1 MTTPRVNSS
10 SNQPIRERLG
20 LRPIINASGTMT
32 ALGASIMVPE
42 AIKAMAEI
50 GTEFVEMD
58 DLQRLASQAIA
69 RLTGAE
75 AGFVAS
81 SAAGGIILSIA
92 GAMTGSKLLAIE
104 RLPLDTSGLKTE
116 VVMQYGHNASYGN
129 SIDQAIRIAGG
140 TPVLAG
146 SVSSCQPY
154 QVEEAITEDTA
165 AAIYTVAH
173 STISYGMLSL
183 PEFVAICHGKGVP
196 VIVDAAAEY
205 DLRRFIAEGADVAI
219 YSGHKFLGGPT
230 SGVVAG
236 RKDLIRAGYLQN
248 RGIGRGMKVGKESI
262 IGLIA
267 ALEAWEV
274 RDHAGIKAQET
285 AIIELWRN
293 TLSGIKG
300 IDIRVSPDSTDN
312 PVDRLEVRVRPE
324 SGFTAY
330 GLVSTLAASEPPIMV
345 RGHQAE
351 QGRFWMDPCNLHPG
365 EAEIVGR
372 RLVEILNSSRPAGA
386 MATPAKSTAGT
397 LKWPD

>member
-1 MTTPRVNSS
+1 MKLNDA
-10 SNQPIRERLG
+10 SNLPIRQRLG
-20 LRPIINASGTMT
+20 VRPIINASGTMT
-32 ALGASIMVPE
+32 ALGASIIVPQ

-50 GTEFVEMD
+50 ATEFVEID
-58 DLQRLASQAIA
+58 DLQRVASQAIA

-81 SAAGGIILSIA
+81 SAAGGIILSVA
-92 GAMTGSKLLAIE
+92 AAMTGPALLAIE
-104 RLPLDTSGLKTE
+104 RLPLDTAGLKTE
-116 VVMQYGHNASYGN
+116 VILQYGHNASYGN

-140 TPVLAG
+140 TPILAG
-146 SVSSCQPY
+146 SVSACQPY
-154 QVEEAITEDTA
+154 QVAEAITANTA
-165 AAIYTVAH
+165 AGIYTVAH

-183 PEFVAICHGKGVP
+183 PEFVAICHAKGVP

-248 RGIGRGMKVGKESI
+248 GGIGRGMKVGKESI
-262 IGLIA
+262 AGLIA

-274 RDHAGIKAQET
+274 RDHAGIKARET
-285 AIIELWRN
+285 AVIQLWI
-293 TLSGIKG
+293 TSLAGHKG
-300 IDIRVSPDSTDN
+300 IETHVSPDATDN
-312 PVDRLEVRVRPE
+312 PVDRLEVRVKPE
-324 SGFTAY
+324 SGFSAF
-330 GLVSTLAASEPPIMV
+330 GLLSTLANGDPPIMV

-351 QGRFWMDPCNLHPG
+351 QGRFWLDPCNLHPG
-365 EAEIVGR
+365 EAETVGR
-372 RLVEILNSSRPAGA
+372 RLVEILTSTRPAGA
-386 MATPAKSTAGT
+386 MASPSKSTAGL

>member
-1 MTTPRVNSS
+1 MTANVNSA
-10 SNQPIRERLG
+10 SNRPIRERLG
-20 LRPIINASGTMT
+20 VRPIINASGTMT
-32 ALGASIMVPE
+32 ALGASIMIPE

-58 DLQRLASQAIA
+58 DLQRVASETIA
-69 RLTGAE
+69 RLTGSE

-92 GAMTGSKLLAIE
+92 GAMTGSRLLAIE
-104 RLPLDTSGLKTE
+104 KLPLDTTGLKTE
-116 VVMQYGHNASYGN
+116 VILQYGHNAAYGN
-129 SIDQAIRIAGG
+129 SIEQAIRIAGG
-140 TPVLAG
+140 APVLAG

-154 QVEEAITEDTA
+154 QIEEAITDKTA
-165 AAIYTVAH
+165 AGFYTVAH
-173 STISYGMLSL
+173 STISYGMLTL
-183 PEFVAICHGKGVP
+183 PEFCAIFHAKGLP

-236 RKDLIRAGYLQN
+236 KKELIRAGYLQN

-262 IGLIA
+262 VGLIA

-274 RDHAGIKAQET
+274 RDHAGIRARET
-285 AIIELWRN
+285 AILDLWQKAL
-293 TLSGIKG
+293 TGYKG
-300 IDIRVSPDSTDN
+300 ISLRISPDSTDN
-312 PVDRLEVRVRPE
+312 PVDRLEVRVSKE

-330 GLVSTLAASEPPIMV
+330 GLVSALASGEPPVMV

-351 QGRFWMDPCNLHPG
+351 QGRFWMDPCNLHEG
-365 EAEIVGR
+365 EPELVAR
-372 RLVEILNSSRPAGA
+372 RIKEILDGPRPANA
-386 MATPAKSTAGT
+386 MAVPSKSTAGT

>member
-1 MTTPRVNSS
+1 MPSRVNSS
-10 SNQPIRERLG
+10 SNLPIRERLG

-32 ALGASIMVPE
+32 SLGASIMIPE
-42 AIKAMAEI
+42 AVKAMAEI
-50 GTEFVEMD
+50 GPEFVEMD
-58 DLQRLASQAIA
+58 ELQRSASQAIA
-69 RLTGAE
+69 RLTGSE

-81 SAAGGIILSIA
+81 SAAGGIILAVA
-92 GAMTGSKLLAIE
+92 GAMTGSRLLAIE
-104 RLPLDTSGLKTE
+104 RLPLDTTGLKTE
-116 VVMQYGHNASYGN
+116 VILQYGHNAPYGN
-129 SIDQAIRIAGG
+129 SIDQAIRIAGA

-154 QVEEAITEDTA
+154 QVEEAITDRTA
-165 AAIYTVAH
+165 AGFYTVAH
-173 STISYGMLSL
+173 STISYGMLTL
-183 PEFVAICHGKGVP
+183 PEFAAICHGRGVP

-262 IGLIA
+262 VGLIA

-274 RDHAGIKAQET
+274 RDHAGIKAREL
-285 AIIELWRN
+285 AVIELWRN
-293 TLSGIKG
+293 ALAGLEGIEV
-300 IDIRVSPDSTDN
+300 RVSPDSTDN
-312 PVDRLEVRVRPE
+312 PVDRLEVRVKPL

-330 GLVSTLAASEPPIMV
+330 GLVSALAAGDPPIMV

-365 EAEIVGR
+365 EAEAVAR
-372 RLVEILNSSRPAGA
+372 RLVELLTTDRPPDA
-386 MATPAKSTAGT
+386 MAVPSKSTAG
-397 LKWPD
+397 LLRWPD

>member
-1 MTTPRVNSS
+1 MPARLNANS
-10 SNQPIRERLG
+10 NLPIRERLG
-20 LRPIINASGTMT
+20 VRPIINASGTMT

-50 GTEFVEMD
+50 ATEFVEMD
-58 DLQRLASQAIA
+58 DLQRVASEAIA

-81 SAAGGIILSIA
+81 SAAGGIILSVA
-92 GAMTGSKLLAIE
+92 GAMTGSRLLAIE
-104 RLPLDTSGLKTE
+104 RLPVDTTGLKTE
-116 VVMQYGHNASYGN
+116 VVLQYGHNAAYGN
-129 SIDQAIRIAGG
+129 SIDQAIRIAGA
-140 TPVLAG
+140 TPVFAG
-146 SVSSCQPY
+146 SVSACQPY
-154 QVEEAITEDTA
+154 QVEESITPNTA
-165 AAIYTVAH
+165 AGFYTVAH
-173 STISYGMLSL
+173 STISYGMLTL
-183 PEFVAICHGKGVP
+183 PEFVAICHAKGVP

-248 RGIGRGMKVGKESI
+248 RGIGRGQKVGKESI
-262 IGLIA
+262 VGLIA

-274 RDHAGIKAQET
+274 RDHAGMKAKET
-285 AIIELWRN
+285 AVIELWRAA
-293 TLSGIKG
+293 LAGHKG
-300 IDIRVSPDSTDN
+300 IEIRVSPDSTDN
-312 PVDRLEVRVRPE
+312 PVDRLEVRVKPE

-330 GLVSTLAASEPPIMV
+330 GLVSALAAGEPPVMV
-345 RGHQAE
+345 RAHQAE

-365 EAEIVGR
+365 EAEAVAR
-372 RLVEILNSSRPAGA
+372 RLTELLSTDRPAGA
-386 MATPAKSTAGT
+386 MAVPSKSTAGL

>member
-1 MTTPRVNSS
+1 MPSRVNSS
-10 SNQPIRERLG
+10 SNLPIRERLG

-58 DLQRLASQAIA
+58 DLQRSASQAIA

-81 SAAGGIILSIA
+81 SAAGGIILAIA

-104 RLPLDTSGLKTE
+104 RLPLDTTGLKTE
-116 VVMQYGHNASYGN
+116 VVLQYGHNASYGN

-154 QVEEAITEDTA
+154 QVEEAITPNTA
-165 AAIYTVAH
+165 AGFYTVAH
-173 STISYGMLSL
+173 STISYGMLTL

-205 DLRRFIAEGADVAI
+205 DLRRFIAEGADIAI

-262 IGLIA
+262 VGLIA

-274 RDHAGIKAQET
+274 RDHAGIKARES
-285 AIIELWRN
+285 AIIALWQAAL
-293 TLSGIKG
+293 TGQDG

-312 PVDRLEVRVRPE
+312 PVDRLEVRVKPA

-330 GLVSTLAASEPPIMV
+330 GLVSALAASDPPIMV

-365 EAEIVGR
+365 EAEAVAR
-372 RLVEILNSSRPAGA
+372 RLTELLAAERPPNA
-386 MATPAKSTAGT
+386 MAVPGKSTAGL

>member
-1 MTTPRVNSS
+1 MPSRMNSS
-10 SNQPIRERLG
+10 SNLPIRERLG

-58 DLQRLASQAIA
+58 DLQRSASQAIA

-81 SAAGGIILSIA
+81 SAAGGIILAVA
-92 GAMTGSKLLAIE
+92 GAMTGSQLLAIE
-104 RLPLDTSGLKTE
+104 RLPLDTTGLKTE
-116 VVMQYGHNASYGN
+116 VIVQYGHNVSYGN

-154 QVEEAITEDTA
+154 QVEEAITENTA
-165 AAIYTVAH
+165 AGLYTVAH
-173 STISYGMLSL
+173 STISYGMLTL
-183 PEFVAICHGKGVP
+183 PEFVAICHRKGVP

-205 DLRRFIAEGADVAI
+205 DLRRFIAEGADIAI

-262 IGLIA
+262 VGLIA
-267 ALEAWEV
+267 ALEAWEM
-274 RDHAGIKAQET
+274 RDHAGIKAKET
-285 AIIELWRN
+285 AVIELWR
-293 TLSGIKG
+293 TALTGQTGIE
-300 IDIRVSPDSTDN
+300 IRVSPDSTDN
-312 PVDRLEVRVRPE
+312 PVDRLEVRVKPE
-324 SGFTAY
+324 SGFSAY
-330 GLVSTLAASEPPIMV
+330 GLVSALAASDPPIMV

-365 EAEIVGR
+365 EAEAVSR
-372 RLVEILNSSRPAGA
+372 RLTELLAAERPPNAIA
-386 MATPAKSTAGT
+386 VPTKSTAGI

>member
-1 MTTPRVNSS
+1 MAALVNTS
-10 SNQPIRERLG
+10 SNLPIRERLG

-32 ALGASIMVPE
+32 ALGASIMIPE

-58 DLQRLASQAIA
+58 DLQRLGSQAIA

-81 SAAGGIILSIA
+81 SAAGGIILAIA

-104 RLPLDTSGLKTE
+104 RLPLDTTGLKTE
-116 VVMQYGHNASYGN
+116 VIMQYGHNASYGN

-146 SVSSCQPY
+146 SVSSCLPY
-154 QVEEAITEDTA
+154 QVEEAITENTA
-165 AAIYTVAH
+165 AGFYTVAH
-173 STISYGMLSL
+173 STISYGMLTL
-183 PEFVAICHGKGVP
+183 PEFVAICHRKGVP

-236 RKDLIRAGYLQN
+236 KKDLIRAGYLQN

-262 IGLIA
+262 VGLIA

-274 RDHAGIKAQET
+274 RDHAGIKARET
-285 AIIELWRN
+285 AIIESWYAV
-293 TLSGIKG
+293 LSGHKG
-300 IDIRVSPDSTDN
+300 MEIRVSPDSTDN
-312 PVDRLEVRVRPE
+312 PVDRLEVRVKPE
-324 SGFTAY
+324 SGYTAY
-330 GLVSTLAASEPPIMV
+330 GLVSALAASDPPIMV

-365 EAEIVGR
+365 EAEAVAKRIVE
-372 RLVEILNSSRPAGA
+372 LLAAPRPANA
-386 MATPAKSTAGT
+386 LAVPSKSTAGL